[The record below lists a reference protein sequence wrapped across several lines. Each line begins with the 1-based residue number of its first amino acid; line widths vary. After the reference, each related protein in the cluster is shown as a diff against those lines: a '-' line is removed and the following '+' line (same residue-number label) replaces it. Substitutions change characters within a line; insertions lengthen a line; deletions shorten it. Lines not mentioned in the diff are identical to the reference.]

1 MQKLIRG
8 EISEASM
15 RELRRVMLK
24 KKLMVFVS
32 STFLDTNLERDIL
45 HRKILPDLQKK
56 AQQYEVQVIF
66 YDMRFGVKDE
76 NTRDHMTWVAC
87 KEAIEQCHVGSDG
100 LFFLSLQADRYGYRP
115 LPKYLDQHIL
125 LKAVND
131 KDHTEE
137 NLNVLK
143 EWYILD
149 ENNCPPRYELRPL
162 KVAVDGKISDPEY
175 WDKVLPLL
183 RDSVFD
189 SVVFETCASH
199 KEDVLLVNRSVT
211 EWETLFGLDCDKECC
226 YWVHRSFD
234 KDKLKAF
241 KTDPHLE
248 KITDGEIDEKSTAL
262 KLNNLKAKMK
272 STLRADQY
280 SELLKQL
287 SPADYFDENRCIEY
301 LLQWERVT
309 RDCLEKELEK
319 VIAKS
324 VEWKKGFANIPADYV
339 EEIIHHCSTAFT
351 KASSFV
357 GREELVQRAM
367 DILNNGRTTANGNTT
382 FSSINLALVGR
393 SGCGK
398 TALMSTLGVS
408 SLNPAIPT
416 IIRFCGTSKFSLNGL
431 KLIQSISIQILA
443 VYERNDELEKLSG
456 ALPSQDYESAT
467 ETFQKLMTQYPVNLF
482 IDSLDQLENRNE
494 ERSKLTFLRGIKP
507 HEQAK
512 VVVST
517 LPDEYD
523 EAGKPGKYSYHCEK
537 TLKAGNV
544 CLLDVGNVD
553 SIETTFEE
561 LLTRR
566 HRQLTNDQWIVTLKM
581 VEYEPTILYISLA
594 MEVVSQWRSFEK
606 EFILQPTVKG
616 IIHQIFD
623 GVERNFGKDFTAIAF
638 GMITFSREGVND
650 HEMQDLLSLH
660 DGVMTEVCQYS
671 SLHCFP
677 MHAWLRL
684 KYVVKNLVTEKE
696 NHCIRWYHRQLWET
710 ASERYSEKKK
720 ECHGLMGR
728 YFTNSFDSDVMKE
741 KDIVEQPLRLSDFS
755 IWHPECLVNRRRV
768 IEGYYHLINGGLLDE
783 AIEEICSLEFVGASA
798 MCGDSFNLLHCM
810 SLCFSLYSGSEDKKR
825 KLDHYFRW
833 IRKRANAIASNPSWM
848 VRSTA
853 GEEPSESE
861 VWHSNQVLSFLHA
874 FDWNNCRI
882 VTCARY
888 KVFDD
893 LEMDLRGHSKAVK
906 SVSWSHDGSRVI
918 SGSEDNTI
926 KIWDANNGELLNTVE
941 GHSAVVS
948 SVSWNHNDSAIVSG
962 SHDKKIKIWDAS
974 NGELL
979 CTLEGHSHMVWSV
992 AWSHDG
998 SKIVSGS
1005 WDKTIKIWDA
1015 NSGKSLHTLEG
1026 HINLVSSVSWNRDSS
1041 KIISGSADRT
1051 INIWNGQNGELL
1063 HTLKSH
1069 SDAVDSVSW
1078 SHDESKIVSGSNDNT
1093 IKIWN
1098 AGSLELLNTLEG
1110 HSSKVTSVLW
1120 NHDDSKLVSGS
1131 NDRTIKVWDAGNGK
1145 LLNTFM
1151 GHSSPISSVSWNHD
1165 STKIVSASHDKSLK
1179 IWSAGN
1185 GELSSPFF
1193 GHSDLVSS
1201 VSWNHDDSRVVS
1213 GSNDKTIKIWDSSNG
1228 ALLNTLKGHSEVI
1241 TSVSWNHDGS
1251 KIASGSNDHTM
1262 KIWQADNCE
1271 LLRTLEGHSNV
1282 VSSVSWNHDSTK
1294 VASGSWDKTIKI
1306 WESGSGEL
1314 LYTLEGHAVSCIS
1327 WNRDSSRIVSGSLA
1341 KTISIWDACN
1351 KRLLHTLESH
1361 TYAVTSV
1368 SWNHDGSRIVSG
1380 SLDATVKIWD
1390 ASNGELLDTLK
1401 GHSERVK
1408 SVSWSHDGSKI
1419 VSGSD
1424 DKTIKIWDA
1433 NNFRLLNTLE
1443 GHSATV
1449 YSVSWNHDGK
1459 KIVSG
1464 SHDRSVKLWML

>member
-1 MQKLIRG
+1 MQQLVRG

-15 RELRRVMLK
+15 RELRRAMPK

-76 NTRDHMTWVAC
+76 NTKDHMTWVAC
-87 KEAIEQCHVGSDG
+87 KEAIEQCHEGSDG

-115 LPKYLDQHIL
+115 LPKYLDQHVL
-125 LKAVND
+125 LEAVNE
-131 KDHTEE
+131 KGHTEE
-137 NLNVLK
+137 SLKVLK
-143 EWYILD
+143 EWYSLD

-162 KVAVDGKISDPEY
+162 KVEIDGRINDPEY

-183 RDSVFD
+183 RDSIFD
-189 SVVFETCASH
+189 SVVFETCAARN
-199 KEDVLLVNRSVT
+199 EEVLLVNRSVT

-241 KTDPHLE
+241 KTDSNYYKL
-248 KITDGEIDEKSTAL
+248 TDGETDEKSIAL
-262 KLNNLKAKMK
+262 KLSNLKAKIK
-272 STLRADQY
+272 STLRTDQC
-280 SELLKQL
+280 SELSKQI
-287 SPADYFDENRCIEY
+287 SPEDYFDASRCVEFVHE
-301 LLQWERVT
+301 WERVT
-309 RDCLEKELEK
+309 RYCLEKELEK
-319 VIAKS
+319 VITKS
-324 VEWKKGFANIPADYV
+324 VEWKKGFAGIPVDHL

-357 GREELVQRAM
+357 GRVELVERAKHV
-367 DILNNGRTTANGNTT
+367 LKKGRTTATGNPT
-382 FSSINLALVGR
+382 FSGIDLALVGK

-398 TALMSTLGVS
+398 TALMSKLGVS
-408 SLNPAIPT
+408 PSNPAIPT

-443 VYERNDELEKLSG
+443 VYERNDELEKFLVV
-456 ALPSQDYESAT
+456 LPSQDYDSAT

-494 ERSKLTFLRGIKP
+494 ERSKLTFLRDIKP

-537 TLKAGNV
+537 TLKAGNI
-544 CLLDVGNVD
+544 CLLDIGNVD

-561 LLTRR
+561 LLKRR

-581 VEYEPTILYISLA
+581 VEHEPTILYITLA
-594 MEVVSQWRSFEK
+594 LEVVSQWRSFEK
-606 EFILQPTVKG
+606 QFMLQPTVKG

-623 GVERNFGKDFTAIAF
+623 GIERNFGKEFTTIAF
-638 GMITFSREGVND
+638 GMVTFSREGVND

-660 DGVMTEVCQYS
+660 NGVMKEVCQYS
-671 SLHCFP
+671 TLHCFP

-710 ASERYSEKKK
+710 AIERYSEKKK
-720 ECHGLMGR
+720 ECHELMGR
-728 YFTNSFDSDVMKE
+728 YYTNSFASDVMKE
-741 KDIVEQPLRLSDFS
+741 KDIVEQPLRLNDNS

-768 IEGYYHLINGGLLDE
+768 IEGYYHLINGKLLDE
-783 AIEEICSLEFVGASA
+783 AIEEMCSLEFVGASA
-798 MCGDSFNLLHCM
+798 LCGDSFNLLHCM
-810 SLCFSLYSGSEDKKR
+810 SMGLSLYSGSEDKKR

-853 GEEPSESE
+853 GEETSESE
-861 VWHSNQVLSFLHA
+861 VWHSNLAWSRSHSD
-874 FDWNNCRI
+874 DWNNCRI

-888 KVFDD
+888 KGFDH
-893 LEMDLRGHSKAVK
+893 LEMDLRGHSKAVW
-906 SVSWSHDGSRVI
+906 SISWSHDGTRIV
-918 SGSEDNTI
+918 SGSDDKTI
-926 KIWDANNGELLNTVE
+926 KIWDANSGELLNTLE
-941 GHSAVVS
+941 GHSKVVS
-948 SVSWNHNDSAIVSG
+948 SVSWNHNDSAIASG
-962 SHDKKIKIWDAS
+962 SHDKTIKIWDTS

-979 CTLEGHSHMVWSV
+979 RTLEGHSHTVWSI
-992 AWSHDG
+992 AWNHDG
-998 SKIVSGS
+998 RKIISGS

-1015 NSGKSLHTLEG
+1015 DNGELLNTLEG
-1026 HINLVSSVSWNRDSS
+1026 HSNLVSSVFWNRDSS
-1041 KIISGSADRT
+1041 RIISGSADGT
-1051 INIWNGQNGELL
+1051 INIWNGRSGELL
-1063 HTLKSH
+1063 HTLTG
-1069 SDAVDSVSW
+1069 SDAVASVSW
-1078 SHDESKIVSGSNDNT
+1078 SHDESKIVSGSNDNK
-1093 IKIWN
+1093 IKIWD

-1110 HSSKVTSVLW
+1110 HSSKVTSVMW
-1120 NHDDSKLVSGS
+1120 NHDNSKVVSGS
-1131 NDRTIKVWDAGNGK
+1131 NDKTIKIWDAGNGK
-1145 LLNTFM
+1145 LLNNFM

-1165 STKIVSASHDKSLK
+1165 GTKIVSASHDKSLK
-1179 IWSAGN
+1179 IWGAGN
-1185 GELSSPFF
+1185 GELSGSFV
-1193 GHSDLVSS
+1193 GHSELICC
-1201 VSWNHDDSRVVS
+1201 VSWNHDDSKIVS
-1213 GSNDKTIKIWDSSNG
+1213 GSNDKTIKIWDSGNG
-1228 ALLNTLKGHSEVI
+1228 ELLNTLKSHSEVL

-1262 KIWQADNCE
+1262 KIWLAGNCE
-1271 LLRTLEGHSNV
+1271 LLHTLEGHLDV

-1294 VASGSWDKTIKI
+1294 VASGSWDKAIKV

-1314 LYTLEGHAVSCIS
+1314 LYTLEGRAVSCIS
-1327 WNRDSSRIVSGSLA
+1327 WNHDSSRIVSGSLA
-1341 KTISIWDACN
+1341 KTIGIWDACN
-1351 KRLLHTLESH
+1351 KRLLYILEGHTC
-1361 TYAVTSV
+1361 AVTAV
-1368 SWNHDGSRIVSG
+1368 SWSHDGSKLVSG
-1380 SLDATVKIWD
+1380 SLDATVKMWD
-1390 ASNGELLDTLK
+1390 VGKGELLDTLK
-1401 GHSERVK
+1401 GHSERVT

-1424 DKTIKIWDA
+1424 DKSIKIWDA
-1433 NNFRLLNTLE
+1433 YNFRLLHTLE

-1449 YSVSWNHDGK
+1449 YSVAWNKDGS

-1464 SHDRSVKLWML
+1464 SHDRSIKVWMI